1 MTSKNNKKN
10 LSKSRSKLRRSGR
23 GRGLPRIMW
32 VAIAVCIIGAV
43 LIFREQGDR
52 MPTGIGEYQSVVTAD
67 QEGAT
72 LQDQNG
78 PRSGDVDISDQTT
91 TLTPE
96 KPTGES
102 GPTED
107 KPADKPPVK
116 KTTTPKPANTKPA
129 NTKPKPAPILITPSA
144 SGPYLVQT
152 GSFGKADNANKE
164 ANRLKKLGFDARIK
178 TGNTAD
184 NSLIFRVRIGYF
196 KSRTEAEA
204 FIRQNRKSMP
214 GAIPAHR

>member
-1 MTSKNNKKN
+1 MTSKDDKKN
-10 LSKSRSKLRRSGR
+10 SLKSRSRLRRSGR

-32 VAIAVCIIGAV
+32 VAIVVCIIGAV
-43 LIFREQGDR
+43 LIFREQGGQ

-102 GPTED
+102 GPTEEATPA
-107 KPADKPPVK
+107 KPAVK
-116 KTTTPKPANTKPA
+116 KTTTPKPANTKP
-129 NTKPKPAPILITPSA
+129 KPAPVLIMPSS
-144 SGPYLVQT
+144 SGPYLVQV
-152 GSFGKADNANKE
+152 GSFGKVDNANKE

>member
-1 MTSKNNKKN
+1 MTSKGDKKKS
-10 LSKSRSKLRRSGR
+10 LKSRSRLRRSGR

-43 LIFREQGDR
+43 LIFREQGGQ

-96 KPTGES
+96 KPTGDS
-102 GPTED
+102 GPTEEATPA
-107 KPADKPPVK
+107 KPAVK
-116 KTTTPKPANTKPA
+116 KTTTPKPANTKP
-129 NTKPKPAPILITPSA
+129 KPAPVLIMPSTN
-144 SGPYLVQT
+144 GPYLVQV
-152 GSFGKADNANKE
+152 GSFGNVDNANKE
-164 ANRLKKLGFDARIK
+164 ANRL
-178 TGNTAD
+178 
-184 NSLIFRVRIGYF
+184 
-196 KSRTEAEA
+196 
-204 FIRQNRKSMP
+204 
-214 GAIPAHR
+214 

>member
-1 MTSKNNKKN
+1 MTSKDDKKN
-10 LSKSRSKLRRSGR
+10 LLKSRSRLRRSGR

-43 LIFREQGDR
+43 LIFREQGGQ

-78 PRSGDVDISDQTT
+78 PRSGDVDISDQIT

-102 GPTED
+102 GPTEKTTPA
-107 KPADKPPVK
+107 KPAVK
-116 KTTTPKPANTKPA
+116 KTTTSKPTNTR
-129 NTKPKPAPILITPSA
+129 PKPAPVFIMPSTN
-144 SGPYLVQT
+144 GPYLVQV
-152 GSFGKADNANKE
+152 GSFGKVDNANKE